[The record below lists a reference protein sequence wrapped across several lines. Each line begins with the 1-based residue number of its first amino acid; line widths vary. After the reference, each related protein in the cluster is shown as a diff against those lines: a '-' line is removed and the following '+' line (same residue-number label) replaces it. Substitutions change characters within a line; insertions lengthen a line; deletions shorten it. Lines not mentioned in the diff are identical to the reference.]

1 MHAYQGNLDGVKRI
15 IRQRPETIDYKC
27 MGGDTALLLALRYG
41 HLNIACFLVENG
53 ADVKKRN
60 DKKENV
66 MDMIFKHQNITY
78 LDMNP
83 DMNLDMNPD
92 MNLDMN
98 LDMNQDM
105 NQDMNLDMNP
115 DMNLDAL
122 KQHRI
127 LQKTN
132 CLLLEFLQQGIIPTP
147 HQLFEITFYAQKYNC
162 SELLSYFD
170 HKERADSLFR
180 FFKFN
185 HTKNNTNNNTGITT
199 YPQYPLCTK
208 NESEAVLHDTVFFIH
223 HFMPYDLIIELSTYL
238 ITPINPHLNP
248 YSYFDSSLA
257 SEY

>member
-1 MHAYQGNLDGVKRI
+1 MSLSFETITMHAYQGNVDGVKRM
-15 IRQRPETIDYKC
+15 IRQRPKTIDYKC

-41 HLNIACFLVENG
+41 HLDIACFLVENG
-53 ADVKKRN
+53 ANVTKRN

-66 MDMIFKHQNITY
+66 MDMIFKYQNITY
-78 LDMNP
+78 LDMNQ
-83 DMNLDMNPD
+83 D

-105 NQDMNLDMNP
+105 NQDMNLDI
-115 DMNLDAL
+115 NLNAL

-132 CLLLEFLQQGIIPTP
+132 FLLLNFLQQGINPTP

-170 HKERADSLFR
+170 HKERADSLLR

-185 HTKNNTNNNTGITT
+185 HTKNITDNTGITT

-238 ITPINPHLNP
+238 ITPINP
-248 YSYFDSSLA
+248 YSYFDSSLS

>member
-1 MHAYQGNLDGVKRI
+1 MSLSFETITMHAYQGNLDGVKRI

-83 DMNLDMNPD
+83 DMNLDMN
-92 MNLDMN
+92 
-98 LDMNQDM
+98 Q
-105 NQDMNLDMNP
+105 